1 MSLNGYLFS
10 LVAYVFIMHKFGRMA
25 LWNIA
30 QESPIQNALVKYVEL
45 NEIKKSLMAVK
56 LVFDFEYPFHGHYQK
71 TKIFIYAFRSMWF
84 GYIPFALLLA
94 YFAYP
99 FS

>member
-10 LVAYVFIMHKFGRMA
+10 LVAYGFIMHKFGRMA

-45 NEIKKSLMAVK
+45 NEKKNL
-56 LVFDFEYPFHGHYQK
+56 
-71 TKIFIYAFRSMWF
+71 
-84 GYIPFALLLA
+84 
-94 YFAYP
+94 
-99 FS
+99 